1 MNASWLSSRGF
12 ICLSILFLFVF
23 TVLLYQL
30 LIVVVKHFRHMFV
43 MHVTYNQPIRLL
55 QYAYCFIVWFDKK
68 GTCGFFDKIQI
79 IFVKLNKVDTFVTCV
94 YYCHRVQLKKINRD
108 WFFFYWIFNNVLFER
123 QIECSY
129 EIYSEQNLFG
139 TKFIQWIQFTSKYI
153 RIQIYL
159 KLSIKTKYDFQCGM
173 FFIAS
178 HQLYFI
184 RLHEHEHH
192 INIR

>member
-55 QYAYCFIVWFDKK
+55 QSAYCFIVWFDKK

-79 IFVKLNKVDTFVTCV
+79 IFVKLNKVGTFVTCV
-94 YYCHRVQLKKINRD
+94 YYCHRVNNSKKSIEIG
-108 WFFFYWIFNNVLFER
+108 FFIEFLIPFYLNGKLYAVMKFIR
-123 QIECSY
+123 Y
-129 EIYSEQNLFG
+129 KIYSEQNVFSEYNSHPNI
-139 TKFIQWIQFTSKYI
+139 FESKYI
-153 RIQIYL
+153 
-159 KLSIKTKYDFQCGM
+159 
-173 FFIAS
+173 
-178 HQLYFI
+178 
-184 RLHEHEHH
+184 
-192 INIR
+192 

>member
-55 QYAYCFIVWFDKK
+55 QSAYCFIVWFDKE

-79 IFVKLNKVDTFVTCV
+79 IFVKLNKVGTFVTCV
-94 YYCHRVQLKKINRD
+94 YYCHRVYNSKKSIEIG
-108 WFFFYWIFNNVLFER
+108 FFIEFLITFYLNGKLNAVMKFIRNK
-123 QIECSY
+123 
-129 EIYSEQNLFG
+129 IYSVQNVFSEYNSHPNI
-139 TKFIQWIQFTSKYI
+139 FESKYI
-153 RIQIYL
+153 WGCQSKRNMISSAECFL
-159 KLSIKTKYDFQCGM
+159 LP
-173 FFIAS
+173 
-178 HQLYFI
+178 
-184 RLHEHEHH
+184 H
-192 INIR
+192 INCISSAYTSTNII